1 MRKTQPIGMKRLALH
16 SRSTSPSI
24 KTVRNQRVP
33 DGCHVHPNLMGAPSV
48 QGALHPATE
57 VIACKPSHIRARSL
71 SGMTVQVDYSHAQTV
86 AWIAPDRSVHG
97 AIHRSAPMPPSNSHI
112 LAMDLTLTDH
122 LNQGIHSR
130 ARAGNNHQAAGVLVE
145 SMHDARSGYLG
156 RMSIPAQQTVEQR
169 ATPVAGCRVHYQ
181 ACRFV
186 DHEQMG
192 VFVRHV
198 ERHDLGSK
206 SLAFLRGTHLQLNA
220 VAHLYALCRLEHR
233 LPIQTRGTCSQLAT

>member
-1 MRKTQPIGMKRLALH
+1 
-16 SRSTSPSI
+16 
-24 KTVRNQRVP
+24 
-33 DGCHVHPNLMGAPSV
+33 
-48 QGALHPATE
+48 
-57 VIACKPSHIRARSL
+57 
-71 SGMTVQVDYSHAQTV
+71 
-86 AWIAPDRSVHG
+86 
-97 AIHRSAPMPPSNSHI
+97 
-112 LAMDLTLTDH
+112 
-122 LNQGIHSR
+122 
-130 ARAGNNHQAAGVLVE
+130 
-145 SMHDARSGYLG
+145 MHDARSGYLG

-220 VAHLYALCRLEHR
+220 VAHLYALCGFEHR
-233 LPIQTRGTCSQLAT
+233 LPIQTRGTCSQKLLQIGTRKFRYAQNQGTVEALSVLIGVDHQGSKFALGLRRVSILGLHLAHR